1 VVPVALVG
9 LWGSFFSRK
18 GGRAM
23 TRPFRRFWSR
33 VEIKVGEEIAPE
45 AVTAQVVAERVA
57 ELGGWEVPPPC
68 HPPEENSEFPPN
80 PPE

>member
-1 VVPVALVG
+1 
-9 LWGSFFSRK
+9 
-18 GGRAM
+18 M

-57 ELGGWEVPPPC
+57 ELGGWEVPEAPVPP
-68 HPPEENSEFPPN
+68 PANEE
-80 PPE
+80 